1 MERRLWVPMRDNIVQ
16 LIKPTWKIVRDL
28 RWRHTCPSEGKG
40 DPNMKTLLFATA
52 CIVVI
57 SGPALACRGT
67 TEFPEVFTQ
76 LEQSTISPERM
87 DELIQRLSQGQAM
100 HEEGHSQGDGS
111 KMGAALGILDEIK
124 REIGE

>member
-1 MERRLWVPMRDNIVQ
+1 
-16 LIKPTWKIVRDL
+16 
-28 RWRHTCPSEGKG
+28 
-40 DPNMKTLLFATA
+40 MKTLLFATA

-67 TEFPEVFTQ
+67 AEFPEVATQ

-87 DELIQRLSQGQAM
+87 DELIQRLSQGKAM

-111 KMGAALGILDEIK
+111 KMGVALGILDEIK

>member
-1 MERRLWVPMRDNIVQ
+1 
-16 LIKPTWKIVRDL
+16 
-28 RWRHTCPSEGKG
+28 
-40 DPNMKTLLFATA
+40 MKTLLITTA

-67 TEFPEVFTQ
+67 AEFPEVATQ

>member
-1 MERRLWVPMRDNIVQ
+1 MAANVPKGD
-16 LIKPTWKIVRDL
+16 
-28 RWRHTCPSEGKG
+28 KG

-67 TEFPEVFTQ
+67 AEFPEVSTQ
-76 LEQSTISPERM
+76 LEQSNISSKRI

-111 KMGAALGILDEIK
+111 KMSSSLRILDEIK
-124 REIGE
+124 RESGE

>member
-1 MERRLWVPMRDNIVQ
+1 MGTGACREVAAHVF
-16 LIKPTWKIVRDL
+16 
-28 RWRHTCPSEGKG
+28 SEGKG

-57 SGPALACRGT
+57 SGPALACQGT
-67 TEFPEVFTQ
+67 VEFSEVSTQ
-76 LEQSTISPERM
+76 LEQSNISPERLN
-87 DELIQRLSQGQAM
+87 EHIQRLSQCQSM
-100 HEEGHSQGDGS
+100 HEEGHIQADGR

>member
-1 MERRLWVPMRDNIVQ
+1 VAAHVPY
-16 LIKPTWKIVRDL
+16 
-28 RWRHTCPSEGKG
+28 EGKG

-67 TEFPEVFTQ
+67 AEFPEVFTQ

-124 REIGE
+124 REIAE

>member
-1 MERRLWVPMRDNIVQ
+1 
-16 LIKPTWKIVRDL
+16 
-28 RWRHTCPSEGKG
+28 
-40 DPNMKTLLFATA
+40 MKTLLFATA

-67 TEFPEVFTQ
+67 AEFPEVFTQ

-124 REIGE
+124 REIPE